1 MLTITHLYFVSTFDE
16 DLPTCA
22 EPVLCEISCFS
33 RPLKI
38 TIGFNKMKSKFE
50 ILNNSLKSKSQMS
63 NVCLQLFVLFNDKQL
78 FIEIIKLFTGFCYSI
93 ANLRVD

>member
-22 EPVLCEISCFS
+22 EPLCEISYFS
-33 RPLKI
+33 RTLKI

-50 ILNNSLKSKSQMS
+50 ILNNFFLIKSQMS
-63 NVCLQLFVLFNDKQL
+63 NVNLQLFVLFNDKQL